1 MTRTKV
7 DKLPGVKF
15 YTKGNHEIYE
25 VLDGFINDGNKIEL
39 LTDHHYRSLKSAQN
53 SINRICKRDKLPV
66 LSTVRLG
73 KLYLIRTDM

>member
-7 DKLPGVKF
+7 ERLPGVV
-15 YTKGNHEIYE
+15 YHTKGKYEIYE
-25 VLDGFINDGNKIEL
+25 VLDGFVNDGNKIEL
-39 LTDHHYRSLKSAQN
+39 LSDYHYKSIKSAQN

-66 LSTVRLG
+66 TSTMRSG